1 MLRTR
6 DETKMNFIEFES
18 IYNIENL
25 TFTLIQGSIY
35 SLKPLNFEWS
45 CSFAIAA
52 TSYFYPSSRS
62 YGSRYHKKTRAE
74 FSVYYSP
81 TIPKIN

>member
-52 TSYFYPSSRS
+52 TSYFYPSS
-62 YGSRYHKKTRAE
+62 HMALD
-74 FSVYYSP
+74 
-81 TIPKIN
+81 TIRKQEQNFLSIIHQPFLK